1 MSDKVFAEGL
11 YFFESDKDFI
21 IGKLSVNQNQ
31 FQSWL
36 ATQVPDEKGFIKLDI
51 LRSKEGKPYVQLNNW
66 KPQR

>member
-21 IGKLSVNQNQ
+21 LGKLSVNSNQ
-31 FQSWL
+31 FIEWL
-36 ATQVPDEKGFIKLDI
+36 EKQETDEKGYVKLDI
-51 LRSKEGKPYVQLNNW
+51 LKSKEGKPYIALNTW

>member
-1 MSDKVFAEGL
+1 MSDKKFAEGL

-21 IGKLSVNQNQ
+21 IGKLSINQNQ

-36 ATQVPDEKGFIKLDI
+36 ATQEPDEKGYVRIDI
-51 LRSKEGKPYVQLNNW
+51 LKSKDGKPYATLNNW